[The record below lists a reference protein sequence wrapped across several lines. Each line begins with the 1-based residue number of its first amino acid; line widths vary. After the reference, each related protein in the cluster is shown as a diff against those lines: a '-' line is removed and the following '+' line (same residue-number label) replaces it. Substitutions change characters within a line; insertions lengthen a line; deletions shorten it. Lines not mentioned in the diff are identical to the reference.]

1 MTQLLTDV
9 GQMAF
14 ESIGFH
20 AALILL
26 KLRNKQEIDR
36 AQEEA
41 READSHEHKDVGREL
56 HVGLVDKKPGAGLT
70 GVAPRSRERTGS
82 GN

>member
-1 MTQLLTDV
+1 MNDNATYTSV
-9 GQMAF
+9 
-14 ESIGFH
+14 GFH
-20 AALILL
+20 MRMILNR
-26 KLRNKQEIDR
+26 LRNQQEIDR

-41 READSHEHKDVGREL
+41 READSYEHKDVGSEL

-70 GVAPRSRERTGS
+70 GVAPIGRRKV